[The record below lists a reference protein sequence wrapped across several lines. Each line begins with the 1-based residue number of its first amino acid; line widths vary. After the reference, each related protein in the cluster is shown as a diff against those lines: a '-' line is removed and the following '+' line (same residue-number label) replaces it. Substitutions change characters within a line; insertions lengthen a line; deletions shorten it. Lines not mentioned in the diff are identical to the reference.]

1 MKDAEEVSSDDRR
14 FLQIIE
20 EKMTKVGENYVVP
33 LPFQN
38 ESLEMPN
45 DRRQAVKRLMYLMAR
60 FKRDPSY
67 LADYKKFVDDLI
79 TKGYA
84 RKQDTR
90 PPEKTWFIP
99 HHGLYHR
106 SKPGK
111 TRVVFDCSAEFDK

>member
-1 MKDAEEVSSDDRR
+1 
-14 FLQIIE
+14 
-20 EKMTKVGENYVVP
+20 MTKVGENYVVP

-45 DRRQAVKRLMYLMAR
+45 DRRQAVKRLMYLMVR

-67 LADYKKFVDDLI
+67 LADYKKFMDDLI

-90 PPEKTWFIP
+90 PP
-99 HHGLYHR
+99 GLFHTMGCITQA
-106 SKPGK
+106 SLGKPEWSLTAVQSLINDSRIKNG
-111 TRVVFDCSAEFDK
+111 